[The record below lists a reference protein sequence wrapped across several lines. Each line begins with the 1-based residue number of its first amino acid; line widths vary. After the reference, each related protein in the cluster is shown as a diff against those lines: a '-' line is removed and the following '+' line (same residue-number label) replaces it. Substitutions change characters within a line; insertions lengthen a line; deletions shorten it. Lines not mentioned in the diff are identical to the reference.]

1 METEGNTSG
10 VLSQHGIPLYHQL
23 KEIFTEKIASD
34 EWKVGETIP
43 NELLLCRYYG
53 VSRGPVRQALALLV
67 REGLLTRKQGR
78 GTQVLPP
85 KIESDL
91 GGFYSFTTL
100 IRDRG
105 MHPSVQL
112 LAFDTVPAEG
122 SVAQALNLPTGSPC
136 LKIRRLRLA
145 DQKPLILE
153 TVFVPES
160 VCSGLTEDDVI
171 ARSLYDTLTTRYG
184 VVLQRQKHFF
194 EPTIADEYEA
204 RILDIPEGA
213 PVLLLQNITYA
224 VGDRPVVIGKAIM
237 RGDRVRYYV
246 ELTTQISKPLDVGS
260 VDAAGFQTAAPYV
273 PAARIA
279 GER

>member
-1 METEGNTSG
+1 MKTEENTSG
-10 VLSQHGIPLYHQL
+10 VLSQNGIPLYHQL
-23 KEIFTEKIASD
+23 KEIFIEKIASG
-34 EWKVGETIP
+34 EWEVGEIIP
-43 NELLLCRYYG
+43 NELLLTRYYG
-53 VSRGPVRQALALLV
+53 VSRGPVRQALDLLV
-67 REGLLTRKQGR
+67 REGLLTRKQGK

-100 IRDRG
+100 IQNRG
-105 MHPSVQL
+105 MHASVQM

-122 SVAQALNLPTGSPC
+122 SVAHAFDLPTGSPC
-136 LKIRRLRLA
+136 LKFRRLRLA

-160 VCSGLTEDDVI
+160 VCSELTENDVI
-171 ARSLYDTLTTRYG
+171 ARPLYEILTTRYG
-184 VVLQRQKHFF
+184 VVLQREKQFF

-204 RILDIPEGA
+204 QILGIPKGT

-224 VGDRPVVIGKAIM
+224 VGDRPVVFSKAIM

-246 ELTTQISKPLDVGS
+246 ELTTQISKPLGV
-260 VDAAGFQTAAPYV
+260 AP
-273 PAARIA
+273 
-279 GER
+279 

>member
-1 METEGNTSG
+1 MKTEENAP
-10 VLSQHGIPLYHQL
+10 VELNQNGIPLYHQL
-23 KEIFTEKIASD
+23 KEIFTEKIASG

-43 NELLLCRYYG
+43 NELLLTQYYG

-67 REGLLTRKQGR
+67 REGLLTRKQGK

-100 IRDRG
+100 IQKRG

-122 SVAQALNLPTGSPC
+122 SVAQTLNLRTGSPC
-136 LKIRRLRLA
+136 FKIRRLRLA

-153 TVFVPES
+153 TVFVPIS
-160 VCSGLTEDDVI
+160 ICSDLSENDVI
-171 ARSLYDTLTTRYG
+171 TRPLYDILTNQYG
-184 VVLQRQKHFF
+184 VVLQRGKQFF

-204 RILDIPEGA
+204 HTLDIPRGA

-224 VGDRPVVIGKAIM
+224 VGDQPVVFSKAIM

-246 ELTTQISKPLDVGS
+246 ELTTQINKP
-260 VDAAGFQTAAPYV
+260 
-273 PAARIA
+273 
-279 GER
+279 